1 MRWVFMSPSETRY
14 FLFTVSA
21 WVLTVQLSAAESW
34 AGVGSKTEDP
44 PPVNA
49 PLSLT
54 IVWYDSYNLLPKSF
68 ESMKREVNRLFNEV
82 GVNLKWRLGENV
94 VPDET
99 FADSLSVN
107 VVLLPSDPK
116 DWGLGGGVMGLATH
130 RPGLK
135 GSVYIFRKGIFRTL
149 GLGCLGDAVRL
160 PGAMAGLA
168 RAVARVVA
176 HEVIHFIMPRYPH
189 TKGGLMNRTMSLSFL
204 VRPGVHIDGVS
215 SKALR
220 AELSNKTVESLA
232 AARRSRDALAVAT
245 GPR

>member
-1 MRWVFMSPSETRY
+1 MFPSPNRARY
-14 FLFTVSA
+14 FLATIST
-21 WVLTVQLSAAESW
+21 WVLAIQLPAVEIW
-34 AGVGSKTEDP
+34 AGVGVKTEDLLP
-44 PPVNA
+44 ANA

-82 GVNLKWRLGENV
+82 GVDLRWRLGETV
-94 VPDET
+94 VPVEA

-130 RPGLK
+130 RPGFK
-135 GSVYIFRKGIFRTL
+135 GSVYIFRKAIFRTL
-149 GLGCLGDAVRL
+149 GLGCLGDAARL
-160 PGAMAGLA
+160 PGAMTGLA

-176 HEVIHFIMPRYPH
+176 HEVIHFVMPQYPH
-189 TKGGLMNRTMSLSFL
+189 TKVGLMSGTMNLSFL

-220 AELSNKTVESLA
+220 AELSNKTIERLA
-232 AARRSRDALAVAT
+232 ATRRNRRALEVT
-245 GPR
+245 TNPR